1 VNHYEVL
8 GVGPSA
14 QPNEIRDA
22 YRRAARAAHPDRH
35 GAGSAERMAAVN
47 EAWRVLGDSTRRKA
61 YDEARRGHTGDT
73 VGGGHT
79 GNSSTVANDR
89 VDAVP
94 TPVYGPAKVPWRFMV
109 AMTIGGIALLVIGR
123 LFISPTPTPGPDNVL
138 RPGDCVTL
146 SLTLEATEVACTGA
160 YDATVRVLIPIDQ
173 VCPNGTEA
181 YRDHQGMGTACVE
194 RKGA

>member
-1 VNHYEVL
+1 
-8 GVGPSA
+8 
-14 QPNEIRDA
+14 
-22 YRRAARAAHPDRH
+22 
-35 GAGSAERMAAVN
+35 M
-47 EAWRVLGDSTRRKA
+47 
-61 YDEARRGHTGDT
+61 
-73 VGGGHT
+73 
-79 GNSSTVANDR
+79 
-89 VDAVP
+89 
-94 TPVYGPAKVPWRFMV
+94 
-109 AMTIGGIALLVIGR
+109 IGR

-138 RPGDCVTL
+138 RPGECVTL